1 MSYFPSRQTLLLLA
15 ALLFTSALAAAIWFV
30 RFVYSDSIAFVFL
43 LWNLF
48 LAWLPVMFALLARRS
63 VASKL
68 GRWLWGG
75 LWLLFFP
82 NAPYLL
88 TDLLHLGQ
96 MGRVPLWYDLI
107 MLLTFALAGLFLGFA
122 SLFWLQ
128 ELVANTWNRLTGWL
142 FVVTVLGLSSFGVY
156 IGRFLR
162 WNSWDVFFNPT
173 VLLRDLADH
182 LLVRSQLLETAVV
195 TMLLTAVFIGAYLI
209 IFALPPQL
217 GRGELV
223 IREK

>member
-1 MSYFPSRQTLLLLA
+1 MNHLPSRHTLLLLA
-15 ALLFTSALAAAIWFV
+15 ALLFTSGLATVIWFV
-30 RFVYSDSIAFVFL
+30 RFVYTGSIVFVFL

-48 LAWLPVMFALLARRS
+48 LAWLPVLFALLARRS
-63 VASKL
+63 SATPL

-96 MGRVPLWYDLI
+96 IGRVPIWYDLI
-107 MLLTFALAGLFLGFA
+107 MLLTFALAGLFLGLA
-122 SLFWLQ
+122 SLFWLHD
-128 ELVANTWNRLTGWL
+128 LVTKSWNGLTGWL
-142 FVVTVLGLSSFGVY
+142 FVVAALGLSSFGVY

-162 WNSWDVFFNPT
+162 WNSWDIFLSPT
-173 VLLRDLADH
+173 TLLRDLGSH
-182 LLVRSQLLETAVV
+182 LLVRSQFLETAVV
-195 TMLLTAVFIGAYLI
+195 TMLLTAVFIVTYFI

-217 GRGELV
+217 ARVEIGSGE
-223 IREK
+223 